1 MSWSVSAIGKSQAV
15 NALLADQF
23 GRISCSEPEQTIKN
37 DVATAIARALSY
49 FDENAVVKVSA
60 SGSQSAVVHGG
71 CVKEGVF
78 INSLALLI
86 EPQWGFVE

>member
-1 MSWSVSAIGKSQAV
+1 MTWSVSAIGKSQAV
-15 NALLADQF
+15 KASLAEQF
-23 GRISCSEPEQTIKN
+23 GRIDCLEPEQTIKN

-60 SGSQSAVVHGG
+60 SGSQSAVVHDGQSG
-71 CVKEGVF
+71 DEF